1 MDAIEKCLDLVDE
14 PTMSELAPSLESA
27 IKQSVGMPSKVSI
40 TTNCRHAIE
49 LVALMHTLESH

>member
-14 PTMSELAPSLESA
+14 PTMSELVPSLENA

-40 TTNCRHAIE
+40 TR
-49 LVALMHTLESH
+49 SR